1 MANPWLTPTEVLTI
15 TRATVAEADI
25 LSAIGMIEMV
35 TGRDLSDPT
44 SYSTPDQRALRYAI
58 AWQAAYIV
66 THPDLATQ
74 ATQPGVM
81 TESEVGDVRAKWTVS
96 QDAARTPWLSPLTRT
111 ALNKVSW
118 RGKARTLVLGRLRDR
133 VPSSWQDG
141 YQGDLLEEHDP
152 ETGWTPLPV
161 VG

>member
-1 MANPWLTPTEVLTI
+1 MANPWLTPTEVLAI
-15 TRATVAEADI
+15 TRATVTDEDI
-25 LSAIGMIEMV
+25 VSAIGVIEMV

-44 SYSTPDQRALRYAI
+44 SYTTPDQRALRYAI

-74 ATQPGVM
+74 ATNPGVQ
-81 TESEVGDVRAKWTVS
+81 TSSTVGDVHATYSVS
-96 QDAARTPWLSPLTRT
+96 EDATRTPWLSPLTRT

-133 VPSSWQDG
+133 VPSSWVDG

-152 ETGWTPLPV
+152 ETGWTPV
-161 VG
+161 RT